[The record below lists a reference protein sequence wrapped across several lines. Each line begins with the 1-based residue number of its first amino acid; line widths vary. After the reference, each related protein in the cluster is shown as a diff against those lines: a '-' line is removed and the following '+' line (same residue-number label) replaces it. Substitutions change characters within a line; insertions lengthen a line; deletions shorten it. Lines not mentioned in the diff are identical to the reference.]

1 MIKCLLQPIR
11 RGLAVL
17 GVYRRRRAARQNRGT
32 CRLTILMYHRIGCA
46 SPGNSRLSVSTAR
59 FEDHLRFLQSHYD
72 ILEMDTAVE
81 LLRAGRSPQRDSVA
95 ITFDDGYADNVQNA
109 LPLLMKYEVPALVYV
124 VPGYVGTDKL
134 FWWDRLGLVVE
145 ATIAAGGESLSNRSW
160 YVGVVREI
168 IESCRRDVGIAECV
182 HALGEKLEP
191 LEPAKRDL
199 ILDEWEQSVAA
210 QMDSAATSRHVTAD
224 WNALRQLA
232 ESRVDVG
239 CHTVMHACLTMLSPQ
254 AARQEIEEARVLIE
268 TQVGLPVRHFAY
280 PYGQT
285 GYLSSVLPRMV
296 QEAGFQSACLA
307 IPGACRGSD
316 LFTLPRVYV
325 GDFDTRDL
333 EIQIERNRSP
343 IFPSVPPAG
352 RMESVNA

>member
-1 MIKCLLQPIR
+1 MIKSLLQCIR
-11 RGLAVL
+11 RGLAVF
-17 GVYRRRRAARQNRGT
+17 GVYRRRRAARQRRGA

-72 ILEMDTAVE
+72 ILDMDTAVE
-81 LLRAGRSPQRDSVA
+81 LLRAGRSPQRNSVA

-109 LPLLMKYEVPALVYV
+109 LPLLMKHEVPALVYV

-134 FWWDRLGLVVE
+134 FWWDRLGLVAE
-145 ATIAAGGESLSNRSW
+145 ATIAADGESLSNRSW
-160 YVGVVREI
+160 YLGAVREI
-168 IESCRRDVGIAECV
+168 IERCGRDVGIAESV
-182 HALGEKLEP
+182 HALGDKFQT

-199 ILDEWEQSVAA
+199 ILDEWEHSVAA
-210 QMDSAATSRHVTAD
+210 HMDSAATSRHVTAD

-239 CHTVMHACLTMLSPQ
+239 CHTVTHACLTMLPPQ
-254 AARQEIEEARVLIE
+254 AAKQEIEEARVLIE

-280 PYGQT
+280 PYGQA
-285 GYLSSVLPRMV
+285 GYVSSVLPHMV

-307 IPGACRGSD
+307 IPGACQGSG
-316 LFTLPRVYV
+316 LFTLPRVYA

-333 EIQIERNRSP
+333 EIQIERIRSP
-343 IFPSVPPAG
+343 IVPPVPPA
-352 RMESVNA
+352 RPMESIHA